1 MTSQKLIELCQ
12 HVGQVVPFWTQGP
25 GGNISMKIQEE
36 TGLFLY
42 IKASGFRLDQ
52 ITANSGLAKVEL
64 DNLLKQLKNINPG
77 DDAEQTYAQLLKD
90 SAIKAEGLGRP
101 SMETGFH
108 AMLPQ
113 KYVMHFHSIAA
124 LLAEFEYQK
133 NPNSFSDYLNQFF
146 DKSWSMLPPLRPGL
160 LLSLEVAKHP
170 ESNVFF
176 LGNHGIILQSE
187 EIETLHRWREFET
200 KFLSDYDYISPQKAE
215 ASNKPT
221 PFRFYW
227 PDTAVFLPRIQA
239 ILEKVDA
246 GQTEPFFRLKPNAL
260 DVDLDACEIWDA
272 TEILYHLCPEM
283 TELPDEIVST
293 VANLPTEKFRQ
304 HLGTVSEAKA

>member
-1 MTSQKLIELCQ
+1 
-12 HVGQVVPFWTQGP
+12 
-25 GGNISMKIQEE
+25 
-36 TGLFLY
+36 
-42 IKASGFRLDQ
+42 
-52 ITANSGLAKVEL
+52 
-64 DNLLKQLKNINPG
+64 LKQLKNINPG